1 MRASEAAKH
10 LPFNERQVIAFYG
23 DRDFD
28 MVEVTA
34 MRNRWMLDTLELR
47 DRFYRHKQTDQKIID
62 EIAEEL

>member
-1 MRASEAAKH
+1 MRAKEAAEH
-10 LPFNERQVIAFYG
+10 LPYSERYLISFYG

-47 DRFYRHKQTDQKIID
+47 DRFYRHKQTRQKIID